1 MDFQNAILI
10 FDFLKNIFQGLS
22 GKVLYNEKMSRELEA
37 ADLAKV
43 PENRPYAVFPAGL
56 PVLLV
61 RRGAE
66 VFALENRCAHMGC
79 PLTAGRLDGDTLQCP
94 CHDWRFDVRT
104 GRFLDAPELG
114 LTVYG
119 AEVREGKVF
128 VRLP

>member
-1 MDFQNAILI
+1 MGGETEVAL
-10 FDFLKNIFQGLS
+10 L
-22 GKVLYNEKMSRELEA
+22 EKIPG
-37 ADLAKV
+37 D
-43 PENRPYAVFPAGL
+43 RPYAVFPSGL

-66 VFALENRCAHMGC
+66 VFALENRCPHMGC
-79 PLTAGRLDGDTLQCP
+79 PLTSGRLDGDILQCP

-114 LTVYG
+114 LKAYA
-119 AEVREGKVF
+119 AEVKDGKIF

>member
-1 MDFQNAILI
+1 MKFQNAILI
-10 FDFLKNIFQGLS
+10 FIFLKNIFSGFS

-61 RRGAE
+61 RRGDG
-66 VFALENRCAHMGC
+66 VFALENRCSHMGC

-94 CHDWRFDVRT
+94 CHDWRFDIRT

-114 LTVYG
+114 LKIYAV
-119 AEVREGKVF
+119 EIREGKVF